1 MKNPLAVLEHLRAD
15 EAPEAIRLINVM
27 ERYGIHSPK
36 EAAEWRMRV
45 LGWARWLEIGD
56 SAND

>member
-1 MKNPLAVLEHLRAD
+1 VKNPLAVFQHLRVD
-15 EAPEAIRLINVM
+15 EVPEALRLINLM
-27 ERYGIHSPK
+27 ERYGIHTPA
-36 EAAEWRMRV
+36 EAAAWRMRV